1 MTALHAPLV
10 ALGLLVAQ
18 MLPATAQVHSAFGC
32 TNLAGRHA
40 LPAVEGTD
48 SMFYRVHPDL
58 HMFHPFSDQTVAD
71 LSRLSTALAARG
83 TTLIYVPLPTKS
95 LIEPATLPPVATDM
109 GFDHAIAATVFDD
122 IVQRL
127 VAGGVL
133 AVNLRL
139 PLHAP
144 AVPDTAVIPTDY
156 RLNTEGGRRAATV
169 IGAVIAATPGYAAQP
184 RSSYLSQPT
193 GEKTI
198 PSPMRDV
205 LQRHCTLPLPLA
217 TTAGV
222 TTTSSDTDVAPA
234 TPPQIILAGTEEID
248 TTHSNLSGF
257 LSEATGLSTVAQV
270 VDGGGGYAAITGY
283 LTSPDFEQAPPA
295 YLVWVNPVEQNLAAA
310 GDAPMAELIAAARG
324 TCDTP
329 LATAPGPTPDTLA
342 ITLPA
347 TRPAT
352 LFIDADTPAATARI
366 DITTLTGLV
375 QTRHIARD
383 PGQTPNGRFYVPLAG
398 LWPDE
403 AHSAAVTF
411 NIPTGAAARVA
422 ACGP

>member
-1 MTALHAPLV
+1 MTVLRAPLV

-40 LPAVEGTD
+40 LPAVEGAD

-71 LSRLSTALAARG
+71 LARLSAALAARG

-95 LIEPATLPPVATDM
+95 LIEPETLPPLATDM

-122 IVQRL
+122 IVHRL

-144 AVPDTAVIPTDY
+144 ASPDTAVIPTDY

-184 RSSYLSQPT
+184 RSSYLSQPA
-193 GEKTI
+193 GEITI

-217 TTAGV
+217 VTATA
-222 TTTSSDTDVAPA
+222 TTTPTDADTTPA
-234 TPPQIILAGTEEID
+234 TPPQIVLVGTEEISV
-248 TTHSNLSGF
+248 THSNLSGF
-257 LSEATGLSTVAQV
+257 LSEATGLSTTTETVT
-270 VDGGGGYAAITGY
+270 GGGAYAAITGF
-283 LTSPDFEQAPPA
+283 LTSPAFEQAPPA
-295 YLVWVNPVEQNLAAA
+295 YLIWVNPVEHNLAAA

-324 TCDTP
+324 DCATP
-329 LATAPGPTPDTLA
+329 LATAPGPTPDTLS
-342 ITLPA
+342 ITLPVPL
-347 TRPAT
+347 PAT
-352 LFIDADTPAATARI
+352 LFIDADTPATSARI
-366 DITTLTGLV
+366 DLTTASGLV
-375 QTRHIARD
+375 HTRHIVRN
-383 PGQTPNGRFYVPLAG
+383 PGQTPNGRFYLPLSG
-398 LWPDE
+398 LWPAE
-403 AHSAAVTF
+403 AHSAVVTF
-411 NIPTGAAARVA
+411 NTPTGAAPRAA
-422 ACGP
+422 ACES